1 MDLWMGSILAVLFD
15 LDGLLADTEELH
27 VRAYKAAFGTIG
39 ITVSEEELYRGM
51 GVSTRENVERIIK
64 DLGIPS
70 ERTDE
75 IIRLRYDAYYR
86 LVQSNPLSF
95 MDGAP
100 DCLKYVLE
108 KGLRRALVTS
118 SIRRHAE
125 AVLQNLQSHDDSG
138 IRLDHYFE
146 DQTYGD
152 EIKKSKPEPEI
163 YLKALER
170 MNIRPEHC
178 IALEDSE
185 AGVISAKTA
194 GIRVFAVPN
203 LHTRNHRFDRAD
215 RVLSSLE
222 EIPGRALLD

>member
-1 MDLWMGSILAVLFD
+1 MDLWMSNILAVLFD

-27 VRAYKAAFGTIG
+27 VRAYKAAFDTIG
-39 ITVSEEELYRGM
+39 ITASEEELYHGM

-64 DLGIPS
+64 DHGIPS

-75 IIRLRYDAYYR
+75 IIRLRYEAYYR
-86 LVQSNPLSF
+86 LVQSTPLSF
-95 MDGAP
+95 MDGAL

-125 AVLQNLQSHDDSG
+125 AVLENLQSHADSG

-146 DQTYGD
+146 DRTYGD

-170 MNIRPEHC
+170 MNIRPEYC

-203 LHTRNHRFDRAD
+203 RHTRNHHFDRAD
-215 RVLSSLE
+215 RVLGSLE
-222 EIPGRALLD
+222 EIPKRALLD